1 MKKSTL
7 KDNRTLKSYSEAFKQ
22 KVIQD
27 ISEGRKTKI
36 EASRDYGCSES
47 AIYSWIRKM
56 SRLDLYNPKIIV
68 QMPHEKDKL
77 KELKQQN
84 KALKEALVQ
93 IQLKHLKS
101 EAYLEVA
108 VEELG
113 YTSKEDFEK
122 KQKANQSKKR

>member
-1 MKKSTL
+1 MKKSKL

-47 AIYSWIRKM
+47 AIYSWIKKM

-68 QMPHEKDKL
+68 QMPQEKDQL

-84 KALKEALVQ
+84 KELKEALIQ

-108 VEELG
+108 FEELG